1 MNDNDEE
8 RLKLWNRFN
17 SLEVRYSFLKSVVQN
32 EIPQEY
38 RDGSIDSFKE
48 GLLEFTSDLDM
59 LAKDTI
65 KFLKS

>member
-1 MNDNDEE
+1 MNDNEE

-32 EIPQEY
+32 EMPQEY

-48 GLLEFTSDLDM
+48 SLLEFTSDLEI

-65 KFLKS
+65 KFLKE